1 MSIQGIFEYIDATR
15 SSTAL
20 RESLYVFPIVEG
32 LHVVSL
38 AFSVGLVMWFDLR
51 LAGWIL
57 KDQLVSAVFRPLR
70 PFMLTGFAQRVLLTR
85 LIGPADFGD
94 FAVVNNVISI
104 VNNKGGVGKTT
115 VAVNLAH
122 ALTRR
127 GQRVLVVDMD
137 SQCNATS
144 ILCARDPGG
153 DTLYEVFTEP
163 EMNIGQCIYPT
174 EYEKLFCLP
183 NTNDTSA
190 LEPPLLKTLP
200 DSFEIIRRRI
210 RDYAQQQYDFA
221 LLDCPPNMGFF
232 VVSALHASDF
242 VIVPIWAGSAFS
254 VEGLLKAV
262 DLINDI
268 RANGNADLRFLR
280 LLINQVDRRT
290 AMSRVSIDQL
300 NKHFP
305 ADQIFKTMIPVNA
318 AFQRAENERKTIIRY
333 DPTTLG
339 AKAYR
344 SLAKELL
351 EVFSLDGHEEP

>member
-1 MSIQGIFEYIDATR
+1 MI
-15 SSTAL
+15 
-20 RESLYVFPIVEG
+20 
-32 LHVVSL
+32 
-38 AFSVGLVMWFDLR
+38 
-51 LAGWIL
+51 
-57 KDQLVSAVFRPLR
+57 
-70 PFMLTGFAQRVLLTR
+70 
-85 LIGPADFGD
+85 
-94 FAVVNNVISI
+94 ISI

-144 ILCARDPGG
+144 FLLPWAPNGN
-153 DTLYEVFTEP
+153 TLYEVFTEP
-163 EMNIGQCIYPT
+163 DLNIGQCVHPT

-190 LEPPLLKTLP
+190 LEPPLLKSLP
-200 DSFEIIRRRI
+200 DSFEIVRHRLRG
-210 RDYAQQQYDFA
+210 YTQEHYDFA
-221 LLDCPPNMGFF
+221 ILDCPPNMGFF

-254 VEGLLKAV
+254 IEGLLRAI

-268 RANGNADLRFLR
+268 RVNGNPDLKFLR

-290 AMSRVSIDQL
+290 AMTKVTIDQIHK
-300 NKHFP
+300 NFAH
-305 ADQIFKTMIPVNA
+305 DQSFKTMIPVNA
-318 AFQRAENERKTIIRY
+318 AFQRAENESKTIIRY

-344 SLAKELL
+344 ALAKELL
-351 EVFSLDGHEEP
+351 EIFSINSHEEP

>member
-1 MSIQGIFEYIDATR
+1 MPGKII
-15 SSTAL
+15 
-20 RESLYVFPIVEG
+20 SL
-32 LHVVSL
+32 
-38 AFSVGLVMWFDLR
+38 
-51 LAGWIL
+51 
-57 KDQLVSAVFRPLR
+57 
-70 PFMLTGFAQRVLLTR
+70 
-85 LIGPADFGD
+85 
-94 FAVVNNVISI
+94 

-115 VAVNLAH
+115 AAVNLAH

-127 GQRVLVVDMD
+127 DQRVLVIDVD

-144 ILCARDPGG
+144 LLLTKDPGG
-153 DTLYEVFTEP
+153 HTLYEVISEP
-163 EMNIGQCIYPT
+163 ALDVGQCIYPT

-190 LEPPLLKTLP
+190 LEPPLLKSLP
-200 DSFEIIRRRI
+200 DSFKIIRHRVRE
-210 RDYAQQQYDFA
+210 YAQQHYDFT
-221 LLDCPPNMGFF
+221 LVDCPPNMGFF

-254 VEGLLKAV
+254 IEGLLKAV

-268 RANGNADLRFLR
+268 RDHGNPDLRFLR

-290 AMSRVSIDQL
+290 AMTKVTIDQL
-300 NKHFP
+300 KKHFP
-305 ADQIFKTMIPVNA
+305 HDQVFETMIPVNA

-344 SLAKELL
+344 ALAKELL
-351 EVFSLDGHEEP
+351 EITSPHSNTAP

>member
-1 MSIQGIFEYIDATR
+1 MPGM
-15 SSTAL
+15 
-20 RESLYVFPIVEG
+20 
-32 LHVVSL
+32 
-38 AFSVGLVMWFDLR
+38 VM
-51 LAGWIL
+51 
-57 KDQLVSAVFRPLR
+57 
-70 PFMLTGFAQRVLLTR
+70 
-85 LIGPADFGD
+85 
-94 FAVVNNVISI
+94 SI

-144 ILCARDPGG
+144 FLLPRDPAGN
-153 DTLYEVFTEP
+153 TLYEVFTES
-163 EMNIGQCIYPT
+163 ELNVGQCIHPT

-190 LEPPLLKTLP
+190 LEPPLLNSLP
-200 DSFEIIRRRI
+200 DSFKLVRNRI
-210 RDYAQQQYDFA
+210 RGYAQEHYDFA

-254 VEGLLKAV
+254 IEGLLKAI

-268 RANGNADLRFLR
+268 RKNGNPDLKFLR

-290 AMSRVSIDQL
+290 AMTKVTIDQIDK
-300 NKHFP
+300 NFRH
-305 ADQIFKTMIPVNA
+305 DQAFKTMIPVNA
-318 AFQRAENERKTIIRY
+318 AFQRAENAGKTIIRY

-344 SLAKELL
+344 ALAKELL
-351 EVFSLDGHEEP
+351 EVFSINSREEP

>member
-1 MSIQGIFEYIDATR
+1 MI
-15 SSTAL
+15 
-20 RESLYVFPIVEG
+20 
-32 LHVVSL
+32 
-38 AFSVGLVMWFDLR
+38 
-51 LAGWIL
+51 
-57 KDQLVSAVFRPLR
+57 
-70 PFMLTGFAQRVLLTR
+70 
-85 LIGPADFGD
+85 
-94 FAVVNNVISI
+94 ISI

-144 ILCARDPGG
+144 FLLPRAPNGN
-153 DTLYEVFTEP
+153 TLYEVFTEP
-163 EMNIGQCIYPT
+163 DLNIGQCVHPT

-190 LEPPLLKTLP
+190 LEPPLLKSLP
-200 DSFEIIRRRI
+200 DSFKVVRNRLRG
-210 RDYAQQQYDFA
+210 YTHQHYDFA

-254 VEGLLKAV
+254 IEGLLRAI

-268 RANGNADLRFLR
+268 RVNGNPDLKFLR

-290 AMSRVSIDQL
+290 AMTKVTIDQIHK
-300 NKHFP
+300 NFP
-305 ADQIFKTMIPVNA
+305 HDQAFKTMIPVNA
-318 AFQRAENERKTIIRY
+318 AFQRAENESKTIIRY

-344 SLAKELL
+344 ALAKELL
-351 EVFSLDGHEEP
+351 EVFSINSHEKP